1 MSISSQPPSLPNYSN
16 VQNFSSDTKPADPD
30 IVLVSPEALPVD
42 IQAQLVLQALGGSEL
57 IQIVRNDSVN
67 GQTIAY
73 KPIANLD
80 SFASQFSPTSITG
93 YAPSLKGLKS
103 SFSIQIDSSVN
114 LSESSTGPVYVAK
127 DIQNKVGIE
136 VSLENITDQDIVQIS
151 TAATELNNIFSYRYS
166 LDGGESSSI
175 DNYKGVVD
183 GGTALGYNVDNT
195 TDGGNA

>member
-1 MSISSQPPSLPNYSN
+1 MGISSQPPSLPNYSN
-16 VQNFSSDTKPADPD
+16 APTFSSDTKPADPD

-42 IQAQLVLQALGGSEL
+42 IQAQLVLQAIGGTEL

-67 GQTIAY
+67 GQSIAY
-73 KPIANLD
+73 KPISNLD

-93 YAPSLKGLKS
+93 YAPNLKGHKS

-114 LSESSTGPVYVAK
+114 LSESNSGPVYIAK
-127 DIQNKVGIE
+127 DTQQKIGIE
-136 VSLENITDQDIVQIS
+136 INLENITDQDIVQVS
-151 TAATELNNIFSYRYS
+151 TAPTEQINLFSYRYL
-166 LDGGESSSI
+166 LDGGDSTNTNS
-175 DNYKGVVD
+175 YKGVVD